1 MAIIATLNMTSMMFD
16 FAFDPL
22 PTIVKNRDLM
32 RSLSNA
38 KINKLRNRRLKD
50 IIFVAGQRSNE

>member
-1 MAIIATLNMTSMMFD
+1 MMFD